1 MPNLP
6 SELTLYRFTGT
17 DCVCGELK
25 FKTRNCACKFSERKY
40 QQWPAEWCDGEIR
53 APDSHE
59 KLEFTVVESDRT
71 PWPSNLLDIYCSI
84 TGDEESLSKRFEWR
98 MANELKSQ
106 LVDLHDCSEVLN
118 PVVPKTQI
126 RIGEELEMIIIIG
139 HSLSKSRWCLRT
151 EWRAI
156 ERNKRSQATNPNSIS
171 KQQSMLIAIQIRH
184 LLSLEWEQKE
194 QSTRVTAGTKNTQK
208 RVGTGWDG
216 RRSTRDPMGRAAAA
230 GQRVDNH
237 KADGQW
243 RQPKKYV
250 DWLTDKETMGREK
263 AGGRPGKIVGR
274 REVGLTR
281 EPLTTSYEKR

>member
-71 PWPSNLLDIYCSI
+71 PWPSERISYKSKINLAVTDFIKFVTYNPINRPGISNLLDIYCSI

-106 LVDLHDCSEVLN
+106 LVDVL
-118 PVVPKTQI
+118 V
-126 RIGEELEMIIIIG
+126 EELRPIQG
-139 HSLSKSRWCLRT
+139 LYNTSFYGGGLSSS
-151 EWRAI
+151 EI
-156 ERNKRSQATNPNSIS
+156 SI
-171 KQQSMLIAIQIRH
+171 
-184 LLSLEWEQKE
+184 
-194 QSTRVTAGTKNTQK
+194 
-208 RVGTGWDG
+208 
-216 RRSTRDPMGRAAAA
+216 
-230 GQRVDNH
+230 
-237 KADGQW
+237 
-243 RQPKKYV
+243 
-250 DWLTDKETMGREK
+250 
-263 AGGRPGKIVGR
+263 
-274 REVGLTR
+274 GLT
-281 EPLTTSYEKR
+281 LSV